1 MAKVSTSNSDDAI
14 LSGLFGGLGGNLG
27 AVGGLSGLFTDSTPS
42 SSALTSPSTFSP
54 ASAVKTGPS
63 KDSTAVAGSASVKTV
78 SRAADFGAVGV
89 APPSAAGT
97 GAPGNAGK
105 AGPSAPL
112 GTPAPLS
119 VDEKPPAKGQLSRDE
134 HKQVSELF
142 QVWERRISNQAV
154 AFGTFAKE
162 ALAFDHELAQGAL
175 HIQELHADQ
184 VRLKAK
190 AEVADRSLQLIFD
203 QQDALGRLMTGL
215 TDSLGLQEQSANGG
229 AEAVGGGSNAA
240 DRRAE
245 GLEHQLEELH
255 AQVQKLSQETLSFQT
270 LQYSQPMER
279 VAAVLG
285 AHSHELD
292 ALQQRLYSAERRF
305 AAVETRSRMAGVAT
319 SMADGN

>member
-1 MAKVSTSNSDDAI
+1 MAKVSASNSDEAI

-27 AVGGLSGLFTDSTPS
+27 ANGGLSGFFMGSGPS
-42 SSALTSPSTFSP
+42 SSAL
-54 ASAVKTGPS
+54 ASS
-63 KDSTAVAGSASVKTV
+63 SSFSTAAAAKPGPTKNSTAAASMASVKTV
-78 SRAADFGAVGV
+78 SRAAEFGAGAA
-89 APPSAAGT
+89 APLAAST
-97 GAPGNAGK
+97 GAPDNAGK

-119 VDEKPPAKGQLSRDE
+119 VGKKPGQLSRDE
-134 HKQVSELF
+134 HKQVLELF
-142 QVWERRISNQAV
+142 QVWERRICDQAA

-162 ALAFDHELAQGAL
+162 ALAFDDELAEGAL
-175 HIQELHADQ
+175 HIQELHAGQ

-190 AEVADRSLQLIFD
+190 ADVADRSLQLIFD

-215 TDSLGLQEQSANGG
+215 TDSLGLQEQLANRG

-240 DRRAE
+240 KRRAE

-255 AQVQKLSQETLSFQT
+255 AQVRKLSEETLSFQT
-270 LQYSQPMER
+270 LHYSQPMER

-305 AAVETRSRMAGVAT
+305 AAVETRSRMADVAT